1 MGDRAPIPRIHFIS
15 SILVLPI
22 KTLNLLSR
30 ARTPTLLNFAAFCVG
45 FCRDWPF
52 VPLLQKTGKFS
63 DANGR
68 ESAINKA
75 LDGSTFLVKS

>member
-1 MGDRAPIPRIHFIS
+1 MFQDWQCLLVGDRAPIPRIHFIS

-52 VPLLQKTGKFS
+52 VPPLQKL
-63 DANGR
+63 ANLVMPME
-68 ESAINKA
+68 ESQ
-75 LDGSTFLVKS
+75 L